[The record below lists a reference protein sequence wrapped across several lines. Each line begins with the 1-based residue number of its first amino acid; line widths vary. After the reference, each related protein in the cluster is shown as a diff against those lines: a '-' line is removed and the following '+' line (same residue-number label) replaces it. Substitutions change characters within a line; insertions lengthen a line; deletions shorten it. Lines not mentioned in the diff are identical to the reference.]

1 MSLLYSTLIF
11 MCCST
16 KTFIY
21 IIIKLGISVCG
32 VRCFMV
38 QNIPIIIFPV
48 QSDRDLVLLC
58 CMTDVRGRWT
68 SFDSSAYIMS
78 DRIRSHL
85 GAEQGVHR
93 LQTLKL
99 ECFWIPDKVHVFCIF
114 TFYYYLQYNDCE
126 RMNTQ
131 YLKLH
136 FSRLQR
142 WKITF
147 YLGVVT
153 FAQGCR
159 LDDFPFVSRR
169 MSFWNLKKSLEMLS
183 KQCV

>member
-1 MSLLYSTLIF
+1 MRNICMWCQVFPY
-11 MCCST
+11 
-16 KTFIY
+16 
-21 IIIKLGISVCG
+21 
-32 VRCFMV
+32 CFMV

-85 GAEQGVHR
+85 GAEQGVR

-114 TFYYYLQYNDCE
+114 TFYFYLQYNDCE
-126 RMNTQ
+126 RMNMQ
-131 YLKLH
+131 YFKVH
-136 FSRLQR
+136 FYRLQR

-147 YLGVVT
+147 YLGVLHRVVVWMISI
-153 FAQGCR
+153 
-159 LDDFPFVSRR
+159 LFPGEWASKTSRR
-169 MSFWNLKKSLEMLS
+169 AWKCCLNNVFKP
-183 KQCV
+183 